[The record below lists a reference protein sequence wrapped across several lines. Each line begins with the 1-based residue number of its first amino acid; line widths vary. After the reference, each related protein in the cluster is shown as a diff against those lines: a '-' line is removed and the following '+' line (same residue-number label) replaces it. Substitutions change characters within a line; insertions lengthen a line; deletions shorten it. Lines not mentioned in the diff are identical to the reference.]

1 MGDTISSLKLITLN
15 ANDTILSKVG
25 LHENGKLVANI
36 MNILRISIKPEENE
50 MSEHMENC
58 AATLANLLSSSET
71 KVIQNV
77 LTHGYLDASQKLL
90 HKCA

>member
-1 MGDTISSLKLITLN
+1 
-15 ANDTILSKVG
+15 
-25 LHENGKLVANI
+25 

-77 LTHGYLDASQKLL
+77 LTHGYLDAS
-90 HKCA
+90 